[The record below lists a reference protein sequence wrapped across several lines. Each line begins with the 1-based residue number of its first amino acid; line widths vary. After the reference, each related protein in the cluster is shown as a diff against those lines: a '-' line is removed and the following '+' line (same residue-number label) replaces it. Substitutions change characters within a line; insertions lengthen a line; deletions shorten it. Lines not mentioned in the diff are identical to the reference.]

1 MSATMTQT
9 APIVPILIGG
19 KWTQPNVQTYG
30 DVFNPSTG
38 EVIGRAPFC
47 GVEEVD
53 AAVAA
58 AEKAFKSWG
67 NMPVMKRATIL
78 FRYRELMD
86 KHADELI
93 RLVTK
98 ENGKTIDE
106 SKGDVR
112 RGIEVIEF
120 CCGIAHLSKG
130 ESIPQIADEL
140 DGVTMRE
147 PIGICAGITPF
158 NFPAMVPLWMY
169 PMAIAC
175 GNCFILK
182 PSEKVPLTAVR
193 MAELFQEAGLP
204 DGVINV
210 VHGGRE
216 VVDALCTHPKIAAV
230 SFVGST
236 RVAKHVYELSSKH
249 GKRCQSAGGAKNVLL
264 VMPDADPDSTMCAV
278 MGSAFGNAGQRCMAG
293 SVIMGIGKDQDPL
306 RDMVLDHMRKL
317 KMDDTLA
324 NPKAD
329 MGPVIDGGS
338 RDRIRKIVAAAP
350 GEGAKVVEDG
360 TKVNRERGFFV
371 GPTLI
376 DHVQTKMSVFREEIF
391 GPVLSMLRPQTLDEA
406 IAMMNS
412 VEYGNGASIFTTS
425 GAPARKFVRDIQ
437 CGMLG
442 VNVGVP
448 APMTL
453 FSFSGWN
460 HSFFGDLHVQGVE
473 GMMFYTRQKCV
484 LSRWDSNYVRQ
495 HGW

>member
-1 MSATMTQT
+1 M
-9 APIVPILIGG
+9 
-19 KWTQPNVQTYG
+19 
-30 DVFNPSTG
+30 
-38 EVIGRAPFC
+38 PFC
-47 GVEEVD
+47 GVKEVD
-53 AAVAA
+53 AAVEAA
-58 AEKAFKSWG
+58 SKAFVAWA

-78 FRYRELMD
+78 FRYRELMNQ
-86 KHADELI
+86 HADELI

-98 ENGKTIDE
+98 ENGKTIEE

-147 PIGICAGITPF
+147 PIGVCAGITPF

-175 GNCFILK
+175 GNTFILK

-204 DGVINV
+204 DGVINI

-236 RVAKHVYELSSKH
+236 RVAKHVYETSCKN

-264 VMPDADPDSTMCAV
+264 VMPDAEPESTMRAV

-306 RDMVLDHMRKL
+306 RDLVIDSMRKL

-338 RDRIRKIVAAAP
+338 RDRIRGLVARAP
-350 GEGAKVVEDG
+350 SEGAKVVEDG
-360 TKVNRERGFFV
+360 TKISRERGFFV

-376 DHVQTKMSVFREEIF
+376 DHVQPKMSVFRDEIF

-406 IAMMNS
+406 IGIMNS

-448 APMTL
+448 APMAL

-460 HSFFGDLHVQGVE
+460 HSFFGDLHVQGLE
-473 GMMFYTRQKCV
+473 GMLFYTRQKCV